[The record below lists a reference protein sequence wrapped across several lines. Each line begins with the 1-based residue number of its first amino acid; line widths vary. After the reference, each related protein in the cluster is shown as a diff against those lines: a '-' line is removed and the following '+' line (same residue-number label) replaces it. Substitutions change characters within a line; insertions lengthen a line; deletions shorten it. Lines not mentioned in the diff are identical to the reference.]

1 MALSMM
7 TSLPVKVLGPAQVP
21 LIAATLDSDPYANC
35 IVSARFDAHTQH
47 NARLGGQFW
56 GINGGRGGLCFVGPN
71 LVPLSG
77 DERALRAFAAMAARR
92 PRCSASVCGRRELV
106 MPLWDRLERRWG
118 AARLIRA
125 EQPFLVCADGPAI
138 APDPLV
144 RAARP
149 EDLPAYFPAAVA
161 MFTEEIGVDP
171 TEGDEGRSYRHRVG
185 ELVRQGRAFVRF
197 DGDQVVFKAEVGS
210 LSDRAALIQGVWVA
224 PDRRGEGIAGPAMAA
239 VVRAVR
245 DGMGRTPCLYVN
257 DFNTAARAAYRR
269 VGFQQVATYASV
281 LF

>member
-1 MALSMM
+1 MALSMVA
-7 TSLPVKVLGPAQVP
+7 SLPVKVLGPSQVP
-21 LIAATLDSDPYANC
+21 LIAATLDADPYANC
-35 IVSARFDAHTQH
+35 IVSARFDDHTQR
-47 NARLGGQFW
+47 NGRLGGQFW
-56 GINGGRGGLCFVGPN
+56 GINGGRSGLCFVGPN

-77 DERALRAFAAMAARR
+77 DERALKAFAAMAARR
-92 PRCSASVCGRRELV
+92 PRHSASICGRRELV

-118 AARLIRA
+118 PARLVRA
-125 EQPFLVCADGPAI
+125 EQPFLICAAPPAI

-144 RAARP
+144 RSARP
-149 EDLPAYFPAAVA
+149 EDVPTYFPAAVA

-171 TEGDEGRSYRHRVG
+171 TEGDAGRSYRNRVVQLIR
-185 ELVRQGRAFVRF
+185 EGRSFVRY

-224 PDRRGEGIAGPAMAA
+224 PDRRGQGIAGPAMAA
-239 VVRAVR
+239 VVRAVQ

-257 DFNTAARAAYRR
+257 DFNLAARAAYRR
-269 VGFQQVATYASV
+269 VGFEQVATYASV

>member
-1 MALSMM
+1 VALGMM
-7 TSLPVKVLGPAQVP
+7 SSLPVKVLGPPQVP
-21 LIAATLDSDPYANC
+21 LIAAMLDADPFAGC
-35 IVSARFDAHTQH
+35 IVGARFDAHTRH
-47 NARLGGQFW
+47 NANLGGQFW

-71 LVPLSG
+71 LVPLTG

-92 PRCSASVCGRRELV
+92 PRHSASVCGRRELV

-118 AARLIRA
+118 PARLIRH
-125 EQPFLVCADGPAI
+125 EQPFLVCSQPPAI
-138 APDPLV
+138 PPDPLV
-144 RAARP
+144 RAARA
-149 EDLPAYFPAAVA
+149 EDLPTYYPAAVA

-171 TEGDEGRSYRHRVG
+171 TEGDSGRSYHHRVS
-185 ELVRQGRAFVRF
+185 ELIRQGRSFVRY

-224 PDRRGEGIAGPAMAA
+224 PGRRGEGIAGPAMAA
-239 VVRAVR
+239 VVRGVQ

-257 DFNTAARAAYRR
+257 DFNLAARAAYRR
-269 VGFQQVATYASV
+269 VGFAQIATYASV